1 MGVKVR
7 EKPPGSDQW
16 WIFINHKGRRRS
28 KKIGDKRTANTVA
41 RKVRERLAAG
51 DLGMLRERCPTIAT
65 YGQKW
70 LDSPLRGQAESTLAK
85 YRESFE
91 LHIKPHFGGKRLDEI
106 KKRHVKDF
114 ISELKRKELST
125 SRSQVI
131 LSVLSGIL
139 ENAVEDELIELN
151 PCQRMRKYCGRDVR
165 KDINTLNATEVRE
178 TLENATGLDFV
189 AYTAFLV
196 TARTGLRKGELLA
209 LEWTDID
216 WQKRTIEVSKT
227 YDYHL
232 DQTRPPKNNKTRT
245 VDLTPA
251 CLEALRTLRKQQRV
265 ANISGLVFANK
276 KGKRLNY
283 AYLDRKLKEITPRPV
298 RFHDLRHT
306 YATLRIAKGDNILDV
321 SKQLGHH
328 SVAFTLDRYAH
339 WVPGEHKGQVD
350 ELDNLHFSAPHAQPG
365 EIEEGK

>member
-1 MGVKVR
+1 
-7 EKPPGSDQW
+7 
-16 WIFINHKGRRRS
+16 
-28 KKIGDKRTANTVA
+28 
-41 RKVRERLAAG
+41 
-51 DLGMLRERCPTIAT
+51 MLKEECPTIAK

-70 LDSPLRGQAESTLAK
+70 LDSPLRGQAEGTLVK
-85 YRESFE
+85 YQEAFD
-91 LHIKPHFGGKRLDEI
+91 LHIKSYFENKRIDEI

-114 ISELKRKELST
+114 ISQLRSKKLST
-125 SRSQVI
+125 SRCQVI

-139 ENAVEDELIELN
+139 DNAVEDELIKLN
-151 PCQRMRKYCGRDVR
+151 PCQKTRKYCGKDRR
-165 KDINTLNATEVRE
+165 RDINPLTATEVQE
-178 TLENATGLDFV
+178 TLENATALPFV
-189 AYTAFLV
+189 TQTAYLITVRA
-196 TARTGLRKGELLA
+196 GLRKGELLA
-209 LEWTDID
+209 LDWTDID
-216 WQKRTIEVSKT
+216 WSKRTTEVSKT

-245 VDLTPA
+245 LDLTPA
-251 CLEALRTLRKQQRV
+251 CIEALRTLRKQQRV
-265 ANISGLVFANK
+265 ANISGLVFTNK

-283 AYLDRKLKEITPRPV
+283 AYLDRKLKEITPRPI

-339 WVPGEHKGQVD
+339 WMPGEHKGQVD
-350 ELDNLHFSAPHAQPG
+350 ELDNLHLSTPHTHPG